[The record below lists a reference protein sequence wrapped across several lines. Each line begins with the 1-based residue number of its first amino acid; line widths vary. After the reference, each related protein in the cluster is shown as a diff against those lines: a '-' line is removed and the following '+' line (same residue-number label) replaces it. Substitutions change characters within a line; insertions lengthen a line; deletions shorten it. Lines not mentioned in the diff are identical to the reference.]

1 VKHPIHVVIAHLL
14 GGNEII
20 VDSRTLM
27 MTEDGEF
34 LHKVHRQY
42 PDGRKEF
49 LWFGADW
56 FDMMDLFEFA
66 NKLNPNELAIMAREA
81 GIQL

>member
-1 VKHPIHVVIAHLL
+1 MKHPIHVVIAHLL

-20 VDSRTLM
+20 VDGRTLM
-27 MTEDGEF
+27 MEHDGEF
-34 LHKVHRQY
+34 LHKMHRIHPNGQQ
-42 PDGRKEF
+42 EA

-56 FDMMDLFEFA
+56 FGLMDLFRFA
-66 NKLNPNELAIMAREA
+66 NELKPEELAIMAREA